1 MRRDKNDIQWRE
13 VKIRVT
19 NRDKKRC
26 RFIKICTV
34 KEMIY
39 MEKKSPSALLN
50 RLDHAHI
57 FPVSLYPEI
66 MYNDDNIVLLNRWS
80 HHNLDDCKHPATGE
94 KISKE
99 ERDEFW
105 KRIVGEA
112 IFNKLLNIIRG
123 VKNGREEGSTE
134 GSLS

>member
-1 MRRDKNDIQWRE
+1 MRRDKNDIQWIE
-13 VKIRVT
+13 VKKRVT
-19 NRDKKRC
+19 KRDRKRC

-34 KEMIY
+34 KEMIF
-39 MEKKSPSALLN
+39 MEKKAPRVLLT

-66 MYNDDNIVLLNRWS
+66 MYKDDNIVLLNRWS
-80 HHNLDDCKHPATGE
+80 HHNLDDCKHPATGD

-99 ERDEFW
+99 ERDEIW
-105 KRIVGEA
+105 KRIVGET
-112 IFNKLLNIIRG
+112 IFNKLLSIIQG
-123 VKNGREEGSTE
+123 VENGREEGSDE